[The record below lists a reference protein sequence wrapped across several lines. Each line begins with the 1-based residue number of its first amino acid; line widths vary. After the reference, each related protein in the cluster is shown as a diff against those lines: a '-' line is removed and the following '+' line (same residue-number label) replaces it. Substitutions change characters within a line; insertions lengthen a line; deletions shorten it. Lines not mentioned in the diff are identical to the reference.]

1 MKDLEPLYV
10 TELFPKVD
18 ARLIELLR
26 SLDNEDWDRPTV
38 AKLWRVKDIVS
49 HLLDGNIRR
58 LSIHRDG
65 YAGDPPG
72 QIASHQDLVD
82 YLNRLNADWV
92 KAARRISPRILIDLL
107 EETNREVCEFFKT
120 LDPHAPA
127 IFSVAWAGEEKS
139 EAWFDIARDYTERW
153 HHQQQ
158 IRLAVG
164 KPGIMERELYFPVL
178 DAFLRALPHTYRNM
192 EAPEGTLLEVEVS
205 GEAGGSW
212 FLERQDGS
220 WRLGRDAERKP
231 DAKAVIGQDLAWRL
245 FTKGISKDEARREMW
260 FEGDEALGREVLN
273 ALAVMA

>member
-1 MKDLEPLYV
+1 MKDLEPLYLV
-10 TELFPKVD
+10 ELFPKLN
-18 ARLIELLR
+18 ARLIELLL
-26 SLDNEDWDRPTV
+26 SLEGEDWNRPTV
-38 AKLWRVKDIVS
+38 AKLWRVKDIAA

-72 QIASHQDLVD
+72 EIGSYQDLVE

-92 KAARRISPRILIDLL
+92 KAARRISPRILIELL
-107 EETNREVCEFFKT
+107 ERTGREVYEFFQT

-139 EAWFDIARDYTERW
+139 ENWFDIARDYTEHW

-164 KPGIMERELYFPVL
+164 KPGIMDRELYFPVL
-178 DAFLRALPHTYRNM
+178 DAFLRALPHTYRNVA
-192 EAPEGTLLEVEVS
+192 APDGALLEVEVS

-212 FLERQDGS
+212 FLERRDGT
-220 WRLGRDAERKP
+220 WRLGRDADGKS
-231 DAKAVIGQDLAWRL
+231 DAKAVIGPDIAWRL
-245 FTKGISKDEARREMW
+245 FTKGISREEARWEIR
-260 FEGDEALGREVLN
+260 FEGDEALGGGVLEV
-273 ALAVMA
+273 LAVMA

>member
-1 MKDLEPLYV
+1 MKALEPLYV

-26 SLDNEDWDRPTV
+26 SLDDEDWERPT
-38 AKLWRVKDIVS
+38 AARLWRVKDVAA
-49 HLLDGNIRR
+49 HLLDGNVRR

-65 YAGDPPG
+65 HSGDPPG
-72 QIASHQDLVD
+72 KIGSPQDLVD

-92 KAARRISPRILIDLL
+92 RAARRISPRILIGLL
-107 EETNREVCEFFKT
+107 EETSREVYAFFKT

-127 IFSVAWAGEEKS
+127 IFPVAWAGEERS
-139 EAWFDIARDYTERW
+139 ENWFDVARDYTERW

-178 DAFLRALPHTYRNM
+178 DAFLRALPHAYRNV
-192 EAPEGTLLEVEVS
+192 EAPDGTLLEVEVS

-212 FLERQDGS
+212 FLERQGGG
-220 WRLGRDAERKP
+220 WRLGRDAGGKP
-231 DAKAVIGQDLAWRL
+231 DAKAVIGQEIAWRL
-245 FTKGISKDEARREMW
+245 FTKGISKDEARREMR
-260 FEGDEALGREVLN
+260 FEGDEELGREVLN
-273 ALAVMA
+273 VLAVMA